1 MQKVLSVLR
10 MPLKAPLTL
19 VVGLF
24 LTTVLFIG
32 NRQLEDE
39 KVALAFAQRAA
50 ASASAVQHGLND
62 AVQVLSV
69 LNQLFITVDS
79 VSRTQFDTFTQPLLQ
94 RYPYI
99 QAFNYHRFLPGAERL
114 DYESR
119 MVHQLDRN
127 VGADFKITFNDEGLR
142 RVAPQK
148 NRYYIVDY
156 LAPIRGNEPALGLDV
171 SGNASVMQALERGVE
186 TGAAAATG
194 MLQLAQ
200 ASDPGFV
207 VLIPVYRSGTD
218 LSGVEARRRGLIG
231 DTAAVFRAG
240 TLVQMTLAGTNLP
253 STAHLT
259 IDVYSRGADGIR
271 KLVFHN
277 ADKQPPNPLL
287 EMLPPWLVYE
297 ASYRST
303 HVFAVAGQEWHIVV
317 SSSPV
322 PFIQNHLSSLMV
334 LLGGIMLTMI
344 AAMYLQM
351 LTLRS
356 RRVQRLVEEKTTE
369 LRLTNALLS
378 EDILA
383 RQQAEQALRLRERAI
398 EASANAIIILQAD
411 ATNAHYPVEYV
422 NPAFERITGYSAA
435 EMVGRDIRELESSET
450 DSAASQ
456 QIHLAVREQ
465 REGNAVLRNQ
475 RKDGSLLW
483 IDFYIAPVRN
493 ADGVVTH
500 FVAALYDI
508 TSTKHYEAELEFQA
522 SRDALTGLANRA
534 MLRDSL
540 CQAIAYAQRFRQA
553 VWVVF
558 IDLDRFKFVNDTLGH
573 KAGDLLL
580 KIVADRLQGALREYD
595 IAARLGGDEFV
606 LVLPERSQDKPDIH
620 GLQRIMEAVADPV
633 TIEGHA
639 FFLTCSIGI
648 SMYPPDGDDPE
659 QLIKHADIAMYRAKQ
674 TGRNNFQFYTASMN
688 EQALERL
695 RIESD
700 LRNALERSELLLYYQ
715 PKVDVQS
722 GRISGMEA
730 LIRWVHPEFGMVLP
744 SRFIGLAEETGLI
757 VPIGAWVLRE
767 ACMKNKVWQQAGH
780 PELCMSVNISA
791 RQFGQKDLVQ
801 TIAETLRVTGLEP
814 HCLELELTESMVM
827 TDVENAIGVMQQ
839 LKLLGVKI
847 SIDDFGTGYSS
858 LAYLKRFPIDVLKID
873 RSFVRDIT
881 VDFNDAAITVSIIS
895 LAHNLKLKVIAEGVE
910 TEAQLAYLRYHG
922 CDEIQGYLF
931 SRPLPPMECGQLL
944 NQSNFAAMVA
954 PEWQRD

>member
-1 MQKVLSVLR
+1 MQKVISVLR
-10 MPLKAPLTL
+10 MPLTAPLAL
-19 VVGLF
+19 VMGLF
-24 LTTVLFIG
+24 ITTILFIG
-32 NRQLEDE
+32 NKQLEDE
-39 KVALAFAQRAA
+39 KVTLAFAQRAT
-50 ASASAVQHGLND
+50 ASATAVEHGLNG

-69 LNQLFITVDS
+69 LNQLFATLDN
-79 VSRTQFDTFTQPLLQ
+79 VSRAQFDTFTEPLLRQ
-94 RYPYI
+94 YPYI
-99 QAFNYHRFLPGAERL
+99 QAFNYHRFLSDAERA
-114 DYESR
+114 DYELR
-119 MVHQLDRN
+119 MAR
-127 VGADFKITFNDEGLR
+127 DFGTDFRVTVNDDGVR
-142 RVAPQK
+142 RVAPK
-148 NRYYIVDY
+148 KDLYYVVDY
-156 LAPIRGNEPALGLDV
+156 LTPIRGNEPALGLDV
-171 SGNASVMQALERGVE
+171 SDNRAVMRARERAVE
-186 TGAAAATG
+186 TGAAASTS

-200 ASDPGFV
+200 ASDPGFIV
-207 VLIPVYRSGTD
+207 MIPVYRNGAD
-218 LSGVEARRRGLIG
+218 LSGGVAARRASLIG

-240 TLVQMTLAGTNLP
+240 PLVQMTLAGTNLL
-253 STAHLT
+253 TAANLT
-259 IDVYSRGADGIR
+259 IDVYGKDVDDKR

-277 ADKQPPNPLL
+277 DDSRPSNPLL
-287 EMLPPWLVYE
+287 EMLPSWLAFE
-297 ASYRST
+297 TPFQSTRS
-303 HVFAVAGQEWHIVV
+303 FDVAGQEWQIVV

-322 PFIQNHLSSLMV
+322 PFVQNHLSSLMV
-334 LLGGIMLTMI
+334 LLAGIALTLI
-344 AAMYLQM
+344 AAIYLQM
-351 LTLRS
+351 LALRS

-369 LRLTNALLS
+369 LRLTNDLLS

-383 RQQAEQALRLRERAI
+383 RQLAEQALQLRERAI
-398 EASANAIIILQAD
+398 EASANAIIILKAD
-411 ATNAHYPVEYV
+411 ATNVHYPVEYV

-435 EMVGRDIRELESSET
+435 EVVGQDIRSLESTET
-450 DSAASQ
+450 DSMATE

-493 ADGVVTH
+493 AGGVVTH

-508 TSTKHYEAELEFQA
+508 TSMKHYEAELEFQA
-522 SRDALTGLANRA
+522 SRDTLTGLANRA

-540 CQAIAYAQRFRQA
+540 SQAIAYARRFRQY

-580 KIVADRLQGALREYD
+580 KTVADRLQGALREYD
-595 IAARLGGDEFV
+595 TAARLGGDEFV
-606 LVLPERSQDKPDIH
+606 LVLPERSQHKPDAH
-620 GLQRIMEAVADPV
+620 GLQRIMEAVANPV

-639 FFLTCSIGI
+639 FFLTCSIGV
-648 SMYPPDGDDPE
+648 SMYPSDGEDPE

-674 TGRNNFQFYTASMN
+674 TGRNNFQFYTSTMN

-700 LRNALERSELLLYYQ
+700 LRNALERSELLLHYQ

-722 GRISGMEA
+722 GRIIGMEA
-730 LIRWVHPEFGMVLP
+730 LIRWAHPEFGMVSP
-744 SRFIGLAEETGLI
+744 GRFIGLAEETGLI

-767 ACMKNKVWQQAGH
+767 ACMQNKAWQQAGH
-780 PELCMSVNISA
+780 ADLCVSVNISA

-801 TIAETLRVTGLEP
+801 TIAAALDETGLDP
-814 HCLELELTESMVM
+814 RWLELELTESMVM

-839 LKLLGVKI
+839 LKLLGVKL

-873 RSFVRDIT
+873 QSFVRDIT

-895 LAHNLKLKVIAEGVE
+895 LGHNLKLKVIAEGVE
-910 TEAQLAYLRYHG
+910 TEAQLAYLRHHG

-931 SRPLPPMECGQLL
+931 SKPLPVDEFGKLL
-944 NQSNFAAMVA
+944 DKGGYKTADA
-954 PEWQRD
+954 PREWLD